1 MLRVLALEETVQGY
15 LGYGVQGVGSVWK
28 PVWQRAPRPG
38 LEGNGAGLVLIP
50 RIADFGVAIAGS
62 ALPSAKRTKR
72 TFSAGQPT
80 GCYAGQNGHGRNS
93 PDRRFLP

>member
-28 PVWQRAPRPG
+28 PVWQRDPRPG

-50 RIADFGVAIAGS
+50 RIANFGVAIAGS
-62 ALPSAKRTKR
+62 VLPSAKRTKR